1 MKLSVKIAVS
11 MGALAA
17 LMAVLGI
24 YLIMQMSKVNDVA
37 TGMSQRQMPL
47 VEQMGVIN
55 NAASEYRLAEVLHIY
70 ATDPARMRE
79 YEKQQQKWMKV
90 IADGVQKSEN
100 MIITPRT
107 REIFQTYLAAR
118 QKYRE
123 ESQKVL
129 ELSRGLHTEQAV
141 TLLLG
146 ESFKQ
151 YNLMSTA
158 LDNTI
163 NAIRQQVKQ
172 VNDDAD
178 VMYGN
183 SRLTGII
190 LIVAAIL
197 IAVILTLLLVRN
209 TIRQLGKDPGELNG
223 IAHRVVE
230 GDYNIDD
237 GGKKLG
243 VYGAIVEMVN
253 ALKQHIENA
262 RRESENARE
271 QSAKAQEAMA
281 QAEAASQEAQ
291 AKTEAMLVAADKLE
305 QVGSVVSSASTELS
319 AQIEQSDRGAAESAQ
334 RLSEAATAMNE
345 MNATV
350 QEVAKNAG
358 SASAASADTKQKA
371 EAGSQVVEKAVQ
383 SIGQVHQ
390 MSLELKSDMVQL
402 NEHAQDITRI
412 MGVISD
418 IADQTN
424 LLALNAAIEA
434 ARAGGLN
441 GGIQRQKV
449 GLVRDVRDH
458 AHNPGDVLGVLV
470 ELDHVA
476 LEFQGHLMDLPN
488 ALHGLFHHL
497 GPGLGLLL
505 GIGGSGGGGTGVLG
519 DFLDSGVHFVHGRGR
534 LGQALGGF
542 GRAPVGLFDLGGKL
556 GGGGGDHAAH
566 LFQLVGGHKHGLGF
580 GLGFLAR
587 GLGLGHGLLGFGGLL
602 PGVLRLAP
610 GVFNMLLQGVDHLH
624 NGPVDAQLFAAV
636 VNIVV
641 ALHHAVSDAVEF
653 AGVFAQLA
661 NGIAHQQQGQ
671 DDGNQNGRHD
681 QNNAGQP
688 RVAVHDVGVIV
699 DLLDLLPDGVDGVV
713 QSRAHQI
720 VLLEGFPEQQRD
732 GLFRMQP
739 PRKFKHF
746 LGFFAVFLPGRQ
758 IGLENLS
765 GPGGDDHVL
774 ALLDPVGDDFH
785 PLLLLLFILP
795 HSRGVC
801 GVNMQHFGQAVF
813 RGGVIDDAHLFHQR
827 HLALA
832 HPRRNVI
839 DFGHLHNQ
847 VDAQNSH
854 EGGQRA
860 HAHGDF
866 YRQFHFFLPPG
877 EMVGTPGTFG
887 GKRGAKK
894 RSRRLWTKYP

>member
-37 TGMSQRQMPL
+37 TEMSQRQMPL
-47 VEQMGVIN
+47 VEQVGAIN

-70 ATDPARMRE
+70 ATDPAQMRE

-90 IADGVQKSEN
+90 IADGVQKSEA

-118 QKYRE
+118 QKYHE

-163 NAIRQQVKQ
+163 NAIEQQVKQ

-183 SRLTGII
+183 SRLTGIV

-223 IAHRVVE
+223 IAHRVVD

-253 ALKQHIENA
+253 ALKRNIENA
-262 RRESENARE
+262 RRESENAKE
-271 QSAKAQEAMA
+271 QSRKAQEAMT
-281 QAEAASQEAQ
+281 QAEAASKEAQ

-358 SASAASADTKQKA
+358 SASAASAETQQKA
-371 EAGSQVVEKAVQ
+371 EAGAQVVEKAMH
-383 SIGQVHQ
+383 SIEQVHQ
-390 MSLELKSDMVQL
+390 MSLELKDDMAQL
-402 NEHAQDITRI
+402 NAHAQDITRI

-434 ARAGGLN
+434 ARAGEAGRGFAVVADEVRKLAEKTMASTN
-441 GGIQRQKV
+441 DVGNAIKAIQESTAKSMT
-449 GLVRDVRDH
+449 
-458 AHNPGDVLGVLV
+458 GVDQAV
-470 ELDHVA
+470 ERIGEATELAGQSGAA
-476 LEFQGHLMDLPN
+476 LEEIVATVEATADQVN
-488 ALHGLFHHL
+488 A
-497 GPGLGLLL
+497 
-505 GIGGSGGGGTGVLG
+505 IATASEEQ
-519 DFLDSGVHFVHGRGR
+519 S
-534 LGQALGGF
+534 
-542 GRAPVGLFDLGGKL
+542 
-556 GGGGGDHAAH
+556 AASEEIN
-566 LFQLVGGHKHGLGF
+566 QSIVQVNDMSRQT
-580 GLGFLAR
+580 AE
-587 GLGLGHGLLGFGGLL
+587 
-602 PGVLRLAP
+602 A
-610 GVFNMLLQGVDHLH
+610 MTE
-624 NGPVDAQLFAAV
+624 AAK
-636 VNIVV
+636 
-641 ALHHAVSDAVEF
+641 AVSDLA
-653 AGVFAQLA
+653 AQAQSLT
-661 NGIAHQQQGQ
+661 
-671 DDGNQNGRHD
+671 
-681 QNNAGQP
+681 
-688 RVAVHDVGVIV
+688 
-699 DLLDLLPDGVDGVV
+699 DLIQELK
-713 QSRAHQI
+713 A
-720 VLLEGFPEQQRD
+720 
-732 GLFRMQP
+732 
-739 PRKFKHF
+739 
-746 LGFFAVFLPGRQ
+746 A
-758 IGLENLS
+758 
-765 GPGGDDHVL
+765 
-774 ALLDPVGDDFH
+774 
-785 PLLLLLFILP
+785 
-795 HSRGVC
+795 
-801 GVNMQHFGQAVF
+801 
-813 RGGVIDDAHLFHQR
+813 
-827 HLALA
+827 
-832 HPRRNVI
+832 
-839 DFGHLHNQ
+839 
-847 VDAQNSH
+847 
-854 EGGQRA
+854 
-860 HAHGDF
+860 
-866 YRQFHFFLPPG
+866 
-877 EMVGTPGTFG
+877 
-887 GKRGAKK
+887 
-894 RSRRLWTKYP
+894 

>member
-1 MKLSVKIAVS
+1 MGILPIGDGFFFGAFFSRPQTSLTSQPFHLEAEKMKLSVKIAVS
-11 MGALAA
+11 MGALAT

-24 YLIMQMSKVNDVA
+24 YLIMQMSKVNDVS
-37 TGMSQRQMPL
+37 TGLSQRQMPL

-70 ATDPARMRE
+70 ATDPVQMRE

-90 IADGVQKSEN
+90 IADGVQKSEA
-100 MIITPRT
+100 MIIIPRT

-151 YNLMSTA
+151 YNLMSEA

-178 VMYGN
+178 VMYDN

-237 GGKKLG
+237 GGKKIG

-262 RRESENARE
+262 RRESENAKE
-271 QSAKAQEAMA
+271 QSRKAQEAMA

-371 EAGSQVVEKAVQ
+371 EAGAQVVEKAVR

-434 ARAGGLN
+434 ARAGEAGRGFAVVADEVRKLAEKTMASTN
-441 GGIQRQKV
+441 DVGNAIKAIQESTAKSME
-449 GLVRDVRDH
+449 
-458 AHNPGDVLGVLV
+458 GVDNAV
-470 ELDHVA
+470 ERIGEATELAGQSGAA
-476 LEFQGHLMDLPN
+476 LEEIVATVEATADQVN
-488 ALHGLFHHL
+488 A
-497 GPGLGLLL
+497 
-505 GIGGSGGGGTGVLG
+505 IATASEEQ
-519 DFLDSGVHFVHGRGR
+519 S
-534 LGQALGGF
+534 
-542 GRAPVGLFDLGGKL
+542 
-556 GGGGGDHAAH
+556 AASEEIN
-566 LFQLVGGHKHGLGF
+566 QSIVQVNDMSRQT
-580 GLGFLAR
+580 AE
-587 GLGLGHGLLGFGGLL
+587 
-602 PGVLRLAP
+602 A
-610 GVFNMLLQGVDHLH
+610 M
-624 NGPVDAQLFAAV
+624 AEAAK
-636 VNIVV
+636 
-641 ALHHAVSDAVEF
+641 AVSDLA
-653 AGVFAQLA
+653 AQA
-661 NGIAHQQQGQ
+661 QG
-671 DDGNQNGRHD
+671 
-681 QNNAGQP
+681 
-688 RVAVHDVGVIV
+688 
-699 DLLDLLPDGVDGVV
+699 LT
-713 QSRAHQI
+713 
-720 VLLEGFPEQQRD
+720 
-732 GLFRMQP
+732 
-739 PRKFKHF
+739 
-746 LGFFAVFLPGRQ
+746 
-758 IGLENLS
+758 NLIQE
-765 GPGGDDHVL
+765 L
-774 ALLDPVGDDFH
+774 KEA
-785 PLLLLLFILP
+785 
-795 HSRGVC
+795 
-801 GVNMQHFGQAVF
+801 
-813 RGGVIDDAHLFHQR
+813 
-827 HLALA
+827 
-832 HPRRNVI
+832 
-839 DFGHLHNQ
+839 
-847 VDAQNSH
+847 
-854 EGGQRA
+854 
-860 HAHGDF
+860 
-866 YRQFHFFLPPG
+866 
-877 EMVGTPGTFG
+877 
-887 GKRGAKK
+887 
-894 RSRRLWTKYP
+894 

>member
-1 MKLSVKIAVS
+1 MGILSIGGGFFFWRLFSRQTSLASQPFHLEAEKMKLSVKIAVS

-90 IADGVQKSEN
+90 IADGVQKSEA
-100 MIITPRT
+100 MIVSPRT

-151 YNLMSTA
+151 YNLMSEA

-163 NAIRQQVKQ
+163 NAIKQQVKQ

-178 VMYGN
+178 VMYAN

-223 IAHRVVE
+223 IAHRVVG

-243 VYGAIVEMVN
+243 VYGAIVEMVS
-253 ALKQHIENA
+253 ALKRNIENA

-281 QAEAASQEAQ
+281 QAEAASKEAQ

-358 SASAASADTKQKA
+358 SASAASAETKQKA
-371 EAGSQVVEKAVQ
+371 EAGSQVVEKAVH
-383 SIGQVHQ
+383 SIEQVHQ
-390 MSLELKSDMVQL
+390 MSLELKEDMAQL

-434 ARAGGLN
+434 ARAGEAGRGFAVVADEVRKLAEKTMASTN
-441 GGIQRQKV
+441 DVGNAIKAIQESTAKSMT
-449 GLVRDVRDH
+449 
-458 AHNPGDVLGVLV
+458 GVEQSV
-470 ELDHVA
+470 ARISEATELAGQSGAA
-476 LEFQGHLMDLPN
+476 LEEIVATVEATADQVN
-488 ALHGLFHHL
+488 A
-497 GPGLGLLL
+497 
-505 GIGGSGGGGTGVLG
+505 IATASEEQ
-519 DFLDSGVHFVHGRGR
+519 S
-534 LGQALGGF
+534 
-542 GRAPVGLFDLGGKL
+542 
-556 GGGGGDHAAH
+556 AASEEIN
-566 LFQLVGGHKHGLGF
+566 QSIVQVNDMAKQT
-580 GLGFLAR
+580 AE
-587 GLGLGHGLLGFGGLL
+587 
-602 PGVLRLAP
+602 A
-610 GVFNMLLQGVDHLH
+610 M
-624 NGPVDAQLFAAV
+624 AEAAK
-636 VNIVV
+636 
-641 ALHHAVSDAVEF
+641 AVSDLA
-653 AGVFAQLA
+653 AQA
-661 NGIAHQQQGQ
+661 
-671 DDGNQNGRHD
+671 
-681 QNNAGQP
+681 
-688 RVAVHDVGVIV
+688 
-699 DLLDLLPDGVDGVV
+699 
-713 QSRAHQI
+713 QSLTTLIQELKRA
-720 VLLEGFPEQQRD
+720 
-732 GLFRMQP
+732 
-739 PRKFKHF
+739 
-746 LGFFAVFLPGRQ
+746 
-758 IGLENLS
+758 
-765 GPGGDDHVL
+765 
-774 ALLDPVGDDFH
+774 
-785 PLLLLLFILP
+785 
-795 HSRGVC
+795 
-801 GVNMQHFGQAVF
+801 
-813 RGGVIDDAHLFHQR
+813 
-827 HLALA
+827 
-832 HPRRNVI
+832 
-839 DFGHLHNQ
+839 
-847 VDAQNSH
+847 
-854 EGGQRA
+854 
-860 HAHGDF
+860 
-866 YRQFHFFLPPG
+866 
-877 EMVGTPGTFG
+877 
-887 GKRGAKK
+887 
-894 RSRRLWTKYP
+894 